1 MKPVSD
7 RTRSFVGNAVFFTGM
22 CVIVPLVLLAA
33 VLLGIAEIIA
43 WLISGCLS
51 LIEGDSSYV

>member
-1 MKPVSD
+1 MKPMSD
-7 RTRSFVGNAVFFTGM
+7 QIRSFLGNAVFFTGM
-22 CVIVPLVLLAA
+22 CVIVPLILLAA
-33 VLLGIAEIIA
+33 VLLGIAEIFA

>member
-7 RTRSFVGNAVFFTGM
+7 RTRSFFGNAVFFTGM

>member
-1 MKPVSD
+1 MKPMSSQ
-7 RTRSFVGNAVFFTGM
+7 TRSFFGNAVFFTGM

-33 VLLGIAEIIA
+33 VLLGIAETIA
-43 WLISGCLS
+43 WLISSCLS

>member
-7 RTRSFVGNAVFFTGM
+7 RTRSFLGNAVFFAGM
-22 CVIVPLVLLAA
+22 CAIVPLVLLAA
-33 VLLGIAEIIA
+33 VLLGIAEIFA

>member
-1 MKPVSD
+1 MKPMSD
-7 RTRSFVGNAVFFTGM
+7 QTRSFFGNAVFFTGM

-33 VLLGIAEIIA
+33 VLLGIAEIFA